1 MIPLL
6 PPPSSPD
13 FSPALTKT
21 LQTIFDTLY
30 AIGNSA
36 AENSRAAAV
45 DAYRATVAVR
55 DMTRVVQELNARID
69 PGKYV
74 KNGFTVPVFDGAQD
88 VEGQADTVGTQSHP
102 PKDKNKV
109 KTCYYGEN
117 RRESN
122 AFTFPQRTSTGP
134 SETTAMPTPVPMF
147 VLDTPENVR
156 VIEEYH
162 HTRSADGMLSDDLEL
177 SMECDC
183 EQCQELLTSSADPV
197 EERVETTEEPRTE
210 GVRPTFLEFTADD
223 LVSGFYNQPQGVAS
237 SVYDATPSSDVLVD
251 VGTPIIGTPRM
262 AFVNPAP
269 SSTMST
275 PIKPSAGGLLDGFD
289 EVELDRAYWSTID
302 LTKEDG
308 EMDDAIV
315 VEMLERV
322 YPITYHDREKAYQVL
337 ATTGQIALLG
347 LCGEPDIT
355 EAIVAFYRAWIV
367 YNLPEEMKAVSAL
380 KVPKYVADAIFLMN
394 LHDEEGRIPQT
405 FSKKVFVANGYQAG
419 YVNLLRPFDT
429 EAYEDEGSS
438 PIDEIMQQCTSSG
451 DVEES
456 CISTSAPVPRLN
468 MSIVTRHGELGGA
481 VTVIYEDGEVSPVKE
496 TVVDSSVLGVTKSH
510 NIRHDMR
517 MSGSITPRRAG
528 NDIFAK
534 AAVSKRF
541 NKEFAKVRPV
551 TSKGENAGPSTLSPF
566 TFKYVTKACSDSGE
580 KRGTFE
586 YEAVH
591 SAMSDSDEVKG
602 KKGGRMVF
610 RARP

>member
-13 FSPALTKT
+13 FSPALTKA

-30 AIGNSA
+30 AIGNNA
-36 AENSRAAAV
+36 AEASRSAAV

-55 DMTRVVQELNARID
+55 DMTRVVQELIARID
-69 PGKYV
+69 PGKKV
-74 KNGFTVPVFDGAQD
+74 KNSSTVPVFDH
-88 VEGQADTVGTQSHP
+88 VEGQSDTIGTQSHP
-102 PKDKNKV
+102 VSRKNKV
-109 KTCYYGEN
+109 KACYYGEN
-117 RRESN
+117 RRQSN
-122 AFTFPQRTSTGP
+122 AFTFPQCTSTGP
-134 SETTAMPTPVPMF
+134 SETTAMPTPAPMF

-162 HTRSADGMLSDDLEL
+162 HTRSADDRMLSDDLEL

-197 EERVETTEEPRTE
+197 EERVETTEELRTE

-237 SVYDATPSSDVLVD
+237 SVYDASPSSDVLVD

-275 PIKPSAGGLLDGFD
+275 PMKLSAGGLLDGFD
-289 EVELDRAYWSTID
+289 EVELNRAYWSTID

-308 EMDDAIV
+308 EMDDEIV

-322 YPITYHDREKAYQVL
+322 YPITWQDRMKAYQVL

-367 YNLPEEMKAVSAL
+367 YNLPEEMKAVPAL
-380 KVPKYVADAIFLMN
+380 KVPKYVAEAIFLMN

-405 FSKKVFVANGYQAG
+405 FLKKVPVANGYQAG
-419 YVNLLRPFDT
+419 YVNLLRPFDA

-438 PIDEIMQQCTSSG
+438 PIDEIMQQSTSSE

-456 CISTSAPVPRLN
+456 CGSTSAPVPGLN

-481 VTVIYEDGEVSPVKE
+481 VTDIYEDGEASPVKE
-496 TVVDSSVLGVTKSH
+496 TVVDSTVLGDNKSH
-510 NIRHDMR
+510 NIRPDMR
-517 MSGSITPRRAG
+517 MSDSITPPRAG
-528 NDIFAK
+528 DDIFAK

-541 NKEFAKVRPV
+541 NKDFAKVRPV
-551 TSKGENAGPSTLSPF
+551 TSKDENAGPSTLSLF

-591 SAMSDSDEVKG
+591 SAMSDSDEEEG